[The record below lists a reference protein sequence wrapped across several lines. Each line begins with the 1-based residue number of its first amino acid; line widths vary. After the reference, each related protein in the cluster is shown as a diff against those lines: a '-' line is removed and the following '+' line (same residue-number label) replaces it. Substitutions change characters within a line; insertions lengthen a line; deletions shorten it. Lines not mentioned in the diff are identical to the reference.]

1 MQPIILLLTLS
12 MITIVKRVGHTLKQI
27 PDRLKYPKPSQTF
40 YRLGSDYGGWWIETA
55 GLDQHSRIVSA
66 GIGEDITFDLALVE
80 RFGCHILALDP
91 TPKAVAYIERMNPGS
106 NFRFQAYGLAEKDG
120 NISLVPPDNPNY
132 ASYSLTQNT
141 ISSQIVSFPA
151 KSLKTILAE
160 TGWAAFDLVKMDIE
174 GSEYGVIDSIIHNCV
189 PIKQLCIEF
198 HDKIAAGMGRSVTDS
213 IKQLENY
220 GLKLIFKESHNY
232 TFKSS

>member
-1 MQPIILLLTLS
+1 
-12 MITIVKRVGHTLKQI
+12 MIRRIGYSLKQL
-27 PDRLKYPKPSQTF
+27 PNRLKYPKPSKTF
-40 YRLGSDYGGWWIETA
+40 RRFGSLYGGWWIETA

-91 TPKAVAYIERMNPGS
+91 TPKAVAYVERVNPGS
-106 NFRFQAYGLAEKDG
+106 SFRFQACGLAEKDG

-141 ISSQIVSFPA
+141 NPSQIVSFPA

-174 GSEYGVIDSIIHNCV
+174 GSEYGVIDSIIRDQLPV
-189 PIKQLCIEF
+189 KQLCIEF
-198 HDKIAAGMGRSVTDS
+198 HDKIAANIGRRTADS

-220 GLKLIFKESHNY
+220 GLKLVFKESHNY
-232 TFKSS
+232 TFWSV